1 MNLDQAGRGEGVSA
15 VAETQFGGN
24 PKLELSGIRL
34 EEILGGLV
42 RDYNT
47 NQAMCSIYR
56 RQERW
61 PVNLGETCGSRRK
74 QKVTSAVDSCLPSW

>member
-1 MNLDQAGRGEGVSA
+1 

-34 EEILGGLV
+34 EAILGGLV
-42 RDYNT
+42 HDYPMDQT
-47 NQAMCSIYR
+47 MCSIYR

-61 PVNLGETCGSRRK
+61 PVNLGETCGDRRSGRSLA
-74 QKVTSAVDSCLPSW
+74 QGIRGIYRGSAHRR